1 MSANR
6 PDMSTD
12 ISGNTSDRVSGRLS
26 GAIFTIFQNIP
37 FRKQATAIFAP
48 LMRLLS
54 FLLLLLVSA
63 LPVSAQKYKRT
74 LRGEVR
80 IAGHPPQYY
89 YIYYTAN
96 GAKLTG
102 YSVTQSPNGDLKAT
116 LIGRLS
122 DDGQEMYLRETQSM
136 DYDEP
141 GSVLCFFAA
150 RLTLTKTPGRRVWN
164 GPFSSR
170 QPDGTPCDG
179 GVMTFVDLDPTPPPP
194 PKPQPKPEPK
204 PEPKLKPQPKP
215 QPKPEPKPDPK
226 PEPRKTETI
235 ARLPILKPVLS
246 ASLPDIEVRTSLPLP
261 IPVAVPPK
269 KLPEPVAATPP
280 PVQILDT
287 AALQNTYRVR
297 GDSIV
302 IELWDGVQNDGD
314 VISVRYNGRDVLVN
328 ERLQQDRRILIL
340 PVTRGHWSELAI
352 FLHSEGA
359 IPENT
364 VAMILKDGAE
374 ERAISINGFNG
385 QVARLYFR
393 KTD

>member
-1 MSANR
+1 M
-6 PDMSTD
+6 
-12 ISGNTSDRVSGRLS
+12 
-26 GAIFTIFQNIP
+26 
-37 FRKQATAIFAP
+37 FRNPATATFVP

-54 FLLLLLVSA
+54 FLLLLLIAA
-63 LPVSAQKYKRT
+63 LPVQAQKYKRT

-80 IAGHPPQYY
+80 IAGHAPQYY

-96 GAKLTG
+96 GAKITG
-102 YSVTQSPNGDLKAT
+102 YSVTQSPNGDLKAS

-122 DDGQEMYLRETQSM
+122 DDGQELYLRETQSM

-204 PEPKLKPQPKP
+204 PEPKPQPKP
-215 QPKPEPKPDPK
+215 QPKPEPKPEPK
-226 PEPRKTETI
+226 PVPRKTETI
-235 ARLPILKPVLS
+235 ARLPMVKPLLN
-246 ASLPDIEVRTSLPLP
+246 ASLPTVQVRIQQPLP
-261 IPVAVPPK
+261 IPVATRPGR
-269 KLPEPVAATPP
+269 LPEPIAAAPP
-280 PVQILDT
+280 ARPLDT
-287 AALQNTYRVR
+287 AALQHTYRVR

-302 IELWDGVQNDGD
+302 VELWDGVQNDGD

-328 ERLQQDRRILIL
+328 ERLQQDRRVLIL
-340 PVTRGHWSELAI
+340 PVTRGSWSELTI

-364 VAMILKDGAE
+364 VAMVLRDGAE

-385 QVARLYFR
+385 QVARMYFR
-393 KTD
+393 KIE